1 MFRHISMKW
10 NQKCY
15 VNKGPNFWAILAGKF
30 GKELATV
37 LEGAQVWHF

>member
-1 MFRHISMKW
+1 MKW

-15 VNKGPNFWAILAGKF
+15 VNKGPNFRAILAGKC

-37 LEGAQVWHF
+37 LEGAQV